1 MRVERLSQA
10 HADSLQVP
18 LRGGVLVTRL
28 TAEGPAVRGG
38 IEIGDVILEI
48 ADQRVF
54 TPEDFRSVVEQLPA
68 DKSYPVKLIRDTETI
83 SVAIT
88 PEISE

>member
-1 MRVERLSQA
+1 
-10 HADSLQVP
+10 
-18 LRGGVLVTRL
+18 
-28 TAEGPAVRGG
+28 
-38 IEIGDVILEI
+38 VILEI